1 MSKIVYYVAASL
13 DGYIATE
20 DHSVAWLEGFAF
32 GDDVTP
38 YDEFYKTVGA
48 VVMGGDTYRWI
59 MAHSAD
65 KWPYAERPSLVI
77 SRQPQ
82 VIPEGLNITQVT
94 GDVSQIAEQ
103 ARQASLGRD
112 VWLVG
117 GGKTAALFADAGE
130 LQRLFV
136 TTVPIYLGKGIE
148 ILPVKKPINTVQQS
162 LRVLKNGVTEHIMDV
177 QYHPTE
183 EKIK

>member
-94 GDVSQIAEQ
+94 GDVSQIAEHGATGAAW
-103 ARQASLGRD
+103 ARCLVSRRGVKPRLCLLMPGNFNDSLLPPCRFIWARGLRSCPLRSPSTWFSSRC
-112 VWLVG
+112 VCS
-117 GGKTAALFADAGE
+117 KTA
-130 LQRLFV
+130 
-136 TTVPIYLGKGIE
+136 
-148 ILPVKKPINTVQQS
+148 
-162 LRVLKNGVTEHIMDV
+162 
-177 QYHPTE
+177 
-183 EKIK
+183 